1 MISYTNSIA
10 EIVQYTRPGSEFE
23 YSAIEELASEH
34 GEEPV
39 YVANDVLRLRV
50 SIATGKPI

>member
-10 EIVQYTRPGSEFE
+10 EIVQYTRPGSESE
-23 YSAIEELASEH
+23 YYAIEELASEH

-39 YVANDVLRLRV
+39 YVANDVLRLRLRV
-50 SIATGKPI
+50 SVATGK